1 MTAATIPTRH
11 PARPR
16 TAPGVI
22 RLFARLYGVRGPS
35 PDDWRELGEQLM
47 AGDEPMDRLLE
58 WMAATGLRETRPL
71 FDRALAEGIDRVPDA
86 PEPLREFFARVE
98 ATPGWVD
105 WELIDRGAR
114 AMRMAGA
121 DGMFLARDVSLLGG
135 YMFSGF
141 NKTLLRTGALE
152 KGSNQRFAET
162 MQWAMD
168 AISPGG
174 MRPGALGYRSTLR
187 VRLIHSFV
195 RRHVSALPDWR
206 GEDWGVPVNQT
217 DMAAT
222 IVGSFIAPTAGG
234 LGMGI
239 LPRPADAEAIAHFT
253 RYVGWLLGVRE
264 EFLPVDFRDAIRLL
278 AHTLA
283 ALSNP
288 DESSKQLAVPMIDDP
303 IAWNYRRFPA
313 LRRRLARSQHL
324 SITSTFLGPLAM
336 RSLGLPMFVPPW
348 YPLLRFPIN
357 ATRSVAAWTLPG
369 GRDRAAAR
377 GTREI
382 DALMELMTGGHGAE
396 IGHSAHHVH
405 PAA

>member
-1 MTAATIPTRH
+1 MPAAIPTRH
-11 PARPR
+11 PDRPKA
-16 TAPGVI
+16 APGVI
-22 RLFARLYGVRGPS
+22 RLFAALYGVQRPTS
-35 PDDWRELGEQLM
+35 ADWQFLGEQLM
-47 AGDEPMDRLLE
+47 VGDEPMDRLLA
-58 WMAATGLRETRPL
+58 WMAEAGLRETRPL
-71 FDRALAEGIDRVPDA
+71 FDRALTDGIDSVPDA
-86 PEPLREFFARVE
+86 PEPLREFFVHVE
-98 ATPGWVD
+98 TTPDWVD
-105 WELIDRGAR
+105 WELITRGAR

-168 AISPGG
+168 AISADG
-174 MRPGALGYRSTLR
+174 MRPQALGYRSTLR

-195 RRHVSALPDWR
+195 RRHVSAMPDWR
-206 GEDWGVPVNQT
+206 DEDWGVPINQT

-264 EFLPVDFRDAIRLL
+264 EFLPVDFRDAIRMLS
-278 AHTLA
+278 HTLA
-283 ALSNP
+283 ALANP
-288 DESSKQLAVPMIDDP
+288 DESSKQLAMPMIDDP
-303 IAWNYRRFPA
+303 AAWNYERFPA
-313 LRRRLARSQHL
+313 LRRRIARSQHL
-324 SITSTFLGPLAM
+324 SVASAFLGPFAM

-348 YPLLRFPIN
+348 YPILRFPIN
-357 ATRSVAAWTLPG
+357 AARSVASWTLPG
-369 GRDRAAAR
+369 GQDRAAAR

-382 DALMELMTGGHGAE
+382 DALMTQMTGGRGAE
-396 IGHSAHHVH
+396 IGH
-405 PAA
+405 AAAPVGHAA